1 MLQEVS
7 KMLHLNLYFCG
18 WLNAVPPPP
27 RASDP
32 GRSSSLQMVEEK
44 PNDLTFFFFFAYIVR
59 PSKGQK
65 KRRPVCAVMKI
76 PPRS

>member
-1 MLQEVS
+1 MFHEVS
-7 KMLHLNLYFCG
+7 KTLHLNLYFCIC
-18 WLNAVPPPP
+18 AVPPPH
-27 RASDP
+27 ASDP

-44 PNDLTFFFFFAYIVR
+44 PNDLTFFFFAYIVR